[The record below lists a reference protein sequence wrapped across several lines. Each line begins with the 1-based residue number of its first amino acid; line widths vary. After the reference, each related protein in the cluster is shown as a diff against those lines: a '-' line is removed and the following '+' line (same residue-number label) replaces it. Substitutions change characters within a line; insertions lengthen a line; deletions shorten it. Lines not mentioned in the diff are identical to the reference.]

1 MEKANT
7 VLLVV
12 LIALGLAGMAIDM
25 EAFIPSFNLS
35 YKTAIE
41 LYLFVFSAFL
51 VLKRVFFYRLKENV
65 EVVRLKQRS
74 EKQNL
79 LLWYGVILALF
90 YLTYLWRNDN
100 LLSAN
105 VVMIS
110 LLLLYYSGQILTNS
124 NPSIYVD
131 ANAFSFD
138 DYFVENWPWQQL
150 RQIVVGKEKLTIEG
164 PSKNFELDFE
174 AIDGMDY
181 LKLSQEVEASVLDG
195 DLIDDNT
202 SKVLVEVIEAHAR
215 NYNVRLQTS

>member
-7 VLLVV
+7 VLLVM
-12 LIALGLAGMAIDM
+12 LIGLGLAGMALDM
-25 EAFIPSFNLS
+25 EAFLPSFYLS

-51 VLKRVFFYRLKENV
+51 VLKRVFFYRLRDQV

-79 LLWYGVILALF
+79 LLWYGAILTLF

-100 LLSAN
+100 LYSAN
-105 VVMIS
+105 MVMIS
-110 LLLLYYSGQILTNS
+110 LLLLYYSGQILSNS

-131 ANAFSFD
+131 ARAFSFD
-138 DYFVENWPWQQL
+138 DYFVQNWPWQQL
-150 RQIVVGKEKLTIEG
+150 RQIVVDQKKLKIEG
-164 PSKNFELDFE
+164 QHKDFELDFD

-181 LKLSQEVEASVLDG
+181 VKLSREVEASVLDG
-195 DLIDDNT
+195 DLIDDNS
-202 SKVLVEVIEAHAR
+202 SKMLLEVIEAHAR